1 MRVEVNRDLLQWAIE
16 RAGDRRAFL
25 YEKFP
30 KLDEWESGDSQPTL
44 KQLEHFAKAAYVP
57 IGYLFLPEPPEE
69 KLPVPDLRTLE
80 SRGVMRPSPDLL
92 DTIYAMQHRQA
103 WLRED
108 RIECEA
114 EPLDFVG
121 SARQS
126 DNPAGIGQEMRR
138 TVGLADGWAANV
150 RTWQESVGELR
161 RAIESIG
168 VAVVVNGIVGNNTH
182 RKLEVGEFRGF
193 ALSDVYAPLI
203 FVNGSDAKSAQMF
216 TLAHELAHIWL
227 GKSALTNAGL
237 ADKSTHDIEAW
248 CDGAAAEFL
257 VPGDELKALWKEIGR
272 ADQPFRTAARAFKV
286 SPIVAGR
293 RAMDLGL
300 VSRKAFF
307 EFHKAYMEE
316 EHRPQAAASGGDFF
330 NTQNTRIGEA
340 FALRV
345 FRAAKE
351 GRLSFKEAYAL
362 TGLHGGALPG
372 ICPAI
377 GGTTPMSK
385 HRLLSPGFRRVHS
398 GQERLLLI
406 PHLPRLLG

>member
-1 MRVEVNRDLLQWAIE
+1 MMRVEVNRDLLQWAIE

-80 SRGVMRPSPDLL
+80 SRGVTRPSPDLL

-126 DNPAGIGQEMRR
+126 DNSAGIGQEMRR
-138 TVGLADGWAANV
+138 TVGLVDGWAANV
-150 RTWQESVGELR
+150 RTWQESLGELR
-161 RAIESIG
+161 RAIEGIG

-182 RKLEVGEFRGF
+182 RKLEVAEFRGF

-248 CDGAAAEFL
+248 CDGATAEFL
-257 VPGDELKALWKEIGR
+257 VPGDELKTLWKEIGR
-272 ADQPFRTAARAFKV
+272 ADQPFRAAARAFKV

-307 EFHKAYMEE
+307 EFYKAYMEE
-316 EHRPQAAASGGDFF
+316 EHRPQAAESGGDFY
-330 NTQNTRIGEA
+330 NTQNTRIGQA

-362 TGLHGGALPG
+362 TGLHGGAFQEYARRLGVPLP
-372 ICPAI
+372 
-377 GGTTPMSK
+377 
-385 HRLLSPGFRRVHS
+385 
-398 GQERLLLI
+398 
-406 PHLPRLLG
+406 

>member
-1 MRVEVNRDLLQWAIE
+1 MCRLAICSCPNR
-16 RAGDRRAFL
+16 
-25 YEKFP
+25 P
-30 KLDEWESGDSQPTL
+30 KKSCPSTICG
-44 KQLEHFAKAAYVP
+44 
-57 IGYLFLPEPPEE
+57 
-69 KLPVPDLRTLE
+69 TLE
-80 SRGVMRPSPDLL
+80 SRGLTRPSPDLL

-126 DNPAGIGQEMRR
+126 DNSAGIGQEIRR
-138 TVGLADGWAANV
+138 TVGLVDGWAANV

-182 RKLEVGEFRGF
+182 RKLEVAEFRGF
-193 ALSDVYAPLI
+193 RSSDVYAPLI
-203 FVNGSDAKSAQMF
+203 FVNGSDAKSAQLF

-257 VPGDELKALWKEIGR
+257 VPGDELKTLWKEIGR

-307 EFHKAYMEE
+307 ELYKAYMEE
-316 EHRPQAAASGGDFF
+316 EHQPQAAASGGDFY
-330 NTQNTRIGEA
+330 NTQNTRIGQA

-345 FRAAKE
+345 FRGERRRGCRSRK
-351 GRLSFKEAYAL
+351 
-362 TGLHGGALPG
+362 
-372 ICPAI
+372 
-377 GGTTPMSK
+377 PMP
-385 HRLLSPGFRRVHS
+385 SPGYMVATFQEYARRLGV
-398 GQERLLLI
+398 
-406 PHLPRLLG
+406 PLP

>member
-1 MRVEVNRDLLQWAIE
+1 MMRVEVNRDLLQWAIE

-69 KLPVPDLRTLE
+69 KLPVHDLRTLE
-80 SRGVMRPSPDLL
+80 SRGLTRPSPDLL

-126 DNPAGIGQEMRR
+126 DNSAGIGQEMRR
-138 TVGLADGWAANV
+138 TVGLVDGWAANV

-182 RKLEVGEFRGF
+182 RKLEVAEFRGF
-193 ALSDVYAPLI
+193 A
-203 FVNGSDAKSAQMF
+203 
-216 TLAHELAHIWL
+216 
-227 GKSALTNAGL
+227 
-237 ADKSTHDIEAW
+237 
-248 CDGAAAEFL
+248 
-257 VPGDELKALWKEIGR
+257 
-272 ADQPFRTAARAFKV
+272 
-286 SPIVAGR
+286 
-293 RAMDLGL
+293 
-300 VSRKAFF
+300 
-307 EFHKAYMEE
+307 
-316 EHRPQAAASGGDFF
+316 
-330 NTQNTRIGEA
+330 
-340 FALRV
+340 
-345 FRAAKE
+345 
-351 GRLSFKEAYAL
+351 
-362 TGLHGGALPG
+362 
-372 ICPAI
+372 
-377 GGTTPMSK
+377 
-385 HRLLSPGFRRVHS
+385 
-398 GQERLLLI
+398 
-406 PHLPRLLG
+406 